1 MAISCTKNSPTAMNI
16 FLKLSDPVYF
26 KKFGNRL
33 TIIIGII
40 GVFLFTYISYRS
52 MQNHKPWNAAFLAMF
67 VLLSIH
73 NIYRAIRS
81 AKKLRQEGL

>member
-1 MAISCTKNSPTAMNI
+1 MNI

-26 KKFGNRL
+26 KKFGIRL
-33 TIIIGII
+33 GFIIGTI
-40 GVFLFTYISYRS
+40 GIFLFSYVTYLSL
-52 MQNHKPWNAAFLAMF
+52 QNHKPWNAAFLSMF

-81 AKKLRQEGL
+81 AKKLRQKGL